1 MTTYIK
7 EAWLV
12 ILLGVAFGAA
22 LAGVQVGLSPIIE
35 QNKLSESQ
43 AKVPSLVKGA
53 VRGGK
58 RETVNGQVVFAG
70 LDADGKIVG
79 WVVSGGG
86 RGFADRIELLIGLD
100 AKAER
105 ITGLYV
111 LDQKETPGLGNKI
124 ENANFQQPFFAGTL
138 QADKPVRAT
147 KVTPAGN
154 EVKAVTGATISS
166 ESVCGIVNET
176 IQKVREEL
184 ARKSGLAHFSP
195 EAASAE

>member
-1 MTTYIK
+1 MATKYIK

-35 QNKLSESQ
+35 QNKLRESQ
-43 AKVPSLVKGA
+43 AKVPALVKGA
-53 VRGGK
+53 VRGGE
-58 RETVNGQVVFAG
+58 RLTINGQTVFAG
-70 LDADGKIVG
+70 YDAGGQIVG

-86 RGFADRIELLIGLD
+86 QGFADRIEVLIGLD
-100 AKAER
+100 ARAQR

-124 ENANFQQPFFAGTL
+124 ENPAFQQPFFAGHL

-147 KVTPAGN
+147 KAAPSLN
-154 EVKAVTGATISS
+154 EIKAITGATISS

-184 ARKSGLAHFSP
+184 AKRAG
-195 EAASAE
+195 